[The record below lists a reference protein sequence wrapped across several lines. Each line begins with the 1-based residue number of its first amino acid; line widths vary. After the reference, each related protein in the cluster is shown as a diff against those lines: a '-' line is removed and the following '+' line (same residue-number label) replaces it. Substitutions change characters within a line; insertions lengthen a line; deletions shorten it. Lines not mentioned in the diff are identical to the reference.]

1 LLSRWTT
8 KTELAGAAIIVSDAY
23 LGIGMIG
30 QALSTGISRDTAG
43 ALIALVRAEGSAAHC
58 HPISEVLTNGPE
70 AARNVADIVHLL
82 CLLHGRHPGVVDHAI
97 DRITNDAARA
107 FLTDAADA
115 FARERALLTKLVVAV
130 GPLPSTPGQ
139 ADTETAVL
147 AQHHAIDMLA
157 QSERSG
163 CAFGAALALLADWA
177 AIRPV
182 LETAARRL
190 SLDIEKSAL
199 PNAAMI
205 SSIICAA
212 ANSEAADRAM
222 LFGAQQIVAQH
233 RGLWDLLE
241 ARAIARS
248 DY

>member
-1 LLSRWTT
+1 
-8 KTELAGAAIIVSDAY
+8 
-23 LGIGMIG
+23 MIG
-30 QALSTGISRDTAG
+30 QALSTGSSRDTAD
-43 ALIALVRAEGSAAHC
+43 ALLALVCAEGSAAHS
-58 HPISEVLTNGPE
+58 HPRSDVLTHGPE

-97 DRITNDAARA
+97 DRVANSATRA
-107 FLTDAADA
+107 FLADAAEA
-115 FARERALLTKLVVAV
+115 FSHERALLTKLVVAV

-139 ADTETAVL
+139 AETETAVL

-157 QSERSG
+157 QSERTG
-163 CAFGAALALLADWA
+163 CALGAALALIADWVA
-177 AIRPV
+177 VRPV

-190 SLDIEKSAL
+190 SLDFDKSDL
-199 PNAAMI
+199 PNMDVLTSVIRSADNTA
-205 SSIICAA
+205 
-212 ANSEAADRAM
+212 AADRAM

>member
-1 LLSRWTT
+1 
-8 KTELAGAAIIVSDAY
+8 
-23 LGIGMIG
+23 MIG
-30 QALSTGISRDTAG
+30 QALTSGQTRDNAE
-43 ALIALVRAEGSAAHC
+43 ALLSLVRAEGSSSHRY
-58 HPISEVLTNGPE
+58 PKSEVLTAGPE

-97 DRITNDAARA
+97 IRVSNPATRA
-107 FLTDAADA
+107 FLSDAADA
-115 FARERALLTKLVVAV
+115 FAGERALLTRLVVAV

-147 AQHHAIDMLA
+147 AQYHAVAMLA
-157 QSERSG
+157 QSERIG
-163 CAFGAALALLADWA
+163 CALGAALALLADWA

-182 LETAARRL
+182 LDTAARRL
-190 SLDIEKSAL
+190 SLDFERTTLPHGDVVASVIRSAENT
-199 PNAAMI
+199 P
-205 SSIICAA
+205 
-212 ANSEAADRAM
+212 AADRAM

-241 ARAIARS
+241 ARALARS

>member
-1 LLSRWTT
+1 
-8 KTELAGAAIIVSDAY
+8 
-23 LGIGMIG
+23 MIG
-30 QALSTGISRDTAG
+30 QALTTGTSRDTAD
-43 ALIALVRAEGSAAHC
+43 AMLALVRAEGSAAHR
-58 HPISEVLTNGPE
+58 HPGSDVLSQGPE
-70 AARNVADIVHLL
+70 AARNVADVVHLL

-97 DRITNDAARA
+97 DRVANSATRA
-107 FLTDAADA
+107 FLTDAANA
-115 FARERALLTKLVVAV
+115 FAQERALLTKLVVAV

-157 QSERSG
+157 QSERTG
-163 CAFGAALALLADWA
+163 CALGAALALIADWSV
-177 AIRPV
+177 IRPV
-182 LETAARRL
+182 LETAAKRL
-190 SLDIEKSAL
+190 SLDIGRSDL
-199 PNAAMI
+199 PNANVIQSVIRSAEND
-205 SSIICAA
+205 A
-212 ANSEAADRAM
+212 AADRAM

>member
-1 LLSRWTT
+1 
-8 KTELAGAAIIVSDAY
+8 
-23 LGIGMIG
+23 MIG
-30 QALSTGISRDTAG
+30 QALSPGLSRDTAD
-43 ALIALVRAEGSAAHC
+43 ALLALVRAEGSAAHR
-58 HPISEVLTNGPE
+58 HPKSEVLTQGAD
-70 AARNVADIVHLL
+70 AARNVADVVHLL

-97 DRITNDAARA
+97 ERVTNTTIRA
-107 FLTDAADA
+107 FLTDAAAA
-115 FARERALLTKLVVAV
+115 FAEERSLLTRLVVAV

-157 QSERSG
+157 QSERMG
-163 CAFGAALALLADWA
+163 CALGAALALIADWSA
-177 AIRPV
+177 VRPV

-190 SLDIEKSAL
+190 SLDVDRSEL
-199 PNAAMI
+199 PNADIVATVI
-205 SSIICAA
+205 RSTDNGA
-212 ANSEAADRAM
+212 AADRAM

-248 DY
+248 AY

>member
-1 LLSRWTT
+1 MADKGGTDTFRAHLRT
-8 KTELAGAAIIVSDAY
+8 
-23 LGIGMIG
+23 GMIG
-30 QALSTGISRDTAG
+30 QAQSTGTARDTAD
-43 ALIALVRAEGSAAHC
+43 ALLALVRAEGSASHR
-58 HPISEVLTNGPE
+58 HPKSDVLTQGPE

-97 DRITNDAARA
+97 DRVSNPSTRA
-107 FLTDAADA
+107 FLSDAADS
-115 FARERALLTKLVVAV
+115 FAHERALLTTLVVAV

-157 QSERSG
+157 QSERTG
-163 CAFGAALALLADWA
+163 CAFGAALALIADWA
-177 AIRPV
+177 AVRPV

-190 SLDIEKSAL
+190 SLDIERSEL
-199 PNAAMI
+199 PN
-205 SSIICAA
+205 SSVLSAVVRSA
-212 ANSEAADRAM
+212 DNSPAEDRAM

-241 ARAIARS
+241 ARAVARS

>member
-1 LLSRWTT
+1 
-8 KTELAGAAIIVSDAY
+8 
-23 LGIGMIG
+23 MIG
-30 QALSTGISRDTAG
+30 QALSTGTARDTAD
-43 ALIALVRAEGSAAHC
+43 ALLALVAAEGSASHQ
-58 HPISEVLTNGPE
+58 HPVSEVLMKGPE
-70 AARNVADIVHLL
+70 AARNIADIVHLL

-97 DRITNDAARA
+97 ARAGNDATRV
-107 FLTDAADA
+107 FLTQAADA
-115 FARERALLTKLVVAV
+115 FAGERALLTKLVVAV

-163 CAFGAALALLADWA
+163 CAFGAALALLADWRA
-177 AIRPV
+177 VRPL
-182 LETAARRL
+182 LETTARRL
-190 SLDIEKSAL
+190 SIDYERCELPDAAALAVAIRSADN
-199 PNAAMI
+199 NAA
-205 SSIICAA
+205 S
-212 ANSEAADRAM
+212 DRAM

-241 ARAIARS
+241 ARSIARS

>member
-1 LLSRWTT
+1 
-8 KTELAGAAIIVSDAY
+8 
-23 LGIGMIG
+23 MIG
-30 QALSTGISRDTAG
+30 QALSTGTSRDTAD
-43 ALIALVRAEGSAAHC
+43 ALIALVRAEGSAAHR
-58 HPISEVLTNGPE
+58 HPKSEVLTDGPE

-97 DRITNDAARA
+97 DHVTKPATRGFLSDAAEA
-107 FLTDAADA
+107 FSH
-115 FARERALLTKLVVAV
+115 ERALLTKLVVAV

-163 CAFGAALALLADWA
+163 CAFGAALALLADWVA
-177 AIRPV
+177 VRPL

-190 SLDIEKSAL
+190 SLDFDKSDL
-199 PNAAMI
+199 PNAIAI
-205 SSIICAA
+205 AA
-212 ANSEAADRAM
+212 AIRAANNSDAADRAM

>member
-1 LLSRWTT
+1 
-8 KTELAGAAIIVSDAY
+8 
-23 LGIGMIG
+23 MIG
-30 QALSTGISRDTAG
+30 QRLSRGQTRDTAD
-43 ALIALVRAEGSAAHC
+43 ALLALVAEEGSASHR
-58 HPISEVLTNGPE
+58 HPKADTLTHGPE

-97 DRITNDAARA
+97 ERVDDGPTRG
-107 FLTDAADA
+107 FLSDAADA
-115 FARERALLTKLVVAV
+115 FAQERAFLTKLVVAV

-157 QSERSG
+157 QSERTG
-163 CAFGAALALLADWA
+163 TALGAALALLADWS

-182 LETAARRL
+182 LENAARRL
-190 SLDIEKSAL
+190 SIDFDRSSLPIEDVILTAIRRADHS
-199 PNAAMI
+199 PG
-205 SSIICAA
+205 
-212 ANSEAADRAM
+212 ADRAM

-241 ARAIARS
+241 ARAVARS

>member
-1 LLSRWTT
+1 
-8 KTELAGAAIIVSDAY
+8 
-23 LGIGMIG
+23 MIG
-30 QALSTGISRDTAG
+30 QALSTGQTRDTAD
-43 ALIALVRAEGSAAHC
+43 ALLALVAAEGSASHR
-58 HPISEVLTNGPE
+58 HPKADALTQGPE

-82 CLLHGRHPGVVDHAI
+82 CLLHGRHPGVIDHAV
-97 DRITNDAARA
+97 DRVEHAPTRA
-107 FLTDAADA
+107 FLSDAADA

-157 QSERSG
+157 QSERTG
-163 CAFGAALALLADWA
+163 TALGAALALLADWA
-177 AIRPV
+177 SIRPV
-182 LETAARRL
+182 LENAARRL
-190 SLDIEKSAL
+190 SIDYDRSSL
-199 PNAAMI
+199 PVDDVILTAVRRADH
-205 SSIICAA
+205 SPG
-212 ANSEAADRAM
+212 ADRAM